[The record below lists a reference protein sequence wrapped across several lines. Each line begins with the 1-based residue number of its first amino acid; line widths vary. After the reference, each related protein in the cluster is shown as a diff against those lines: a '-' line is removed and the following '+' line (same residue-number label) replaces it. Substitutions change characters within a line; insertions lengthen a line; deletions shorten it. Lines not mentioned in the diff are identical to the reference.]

1 MANITVKE
9 LKEFLDGL
17 PDDAVV
23 YRQGDEYNG
32 DSRRVCHVEYIKEWR
47 LDSPPN
53 SVMIR

>member
-1 MANITVKE
+1 MTVKE
-9 LKEFLDGL
+9 LKEIIENY

-32 DSRRVCHVEYIKEWR
+32 DSRRVSHVEHIKEWR

-53 SVMIR
+53 SIMIR